1 MDATRRPSGVAA
13 GAWTPAHVALVQK
26 WCEYSRI
33 RAIMHHRT
41 GSLYEWGHYTIGP
54 LTVMVSSVS
63 AITQFANLGSTNP
76 NTTNCTA
83 NSDTWSSFAVAVV
96 VLTVLSSLLSGLQTF
111 FRFDKTSTQHRTTA
125 NKYECLQHDLEQ
137 QLALDACDRVSPLEF
152 IQSTKQQL
160 NDLSASNLSIP
171 TFLLNQ
177 YLRDVD
183 HVLDATPVVE
193 SRRLRIVVTPATQG
207 PDEATLP
214 HATDPEEDE
223 KDLSSDYQ
231 DEFADA
237 VRRQLRQRQDKIEAY
252 QLNRLETATQEAPT
266 TAPSAQE

>member
-1 MDATRRPSGVAA
+1 MDATRRPSGASA

-26 WCEYSRI
+26 WCDYSRI
-33 RAIMHHRT
+33 RAIMHQRT

-54 LTVMVSSVS
+54 LAVVVGSVS
-63 AITQFANLGSTNP
+63 AITQFANLGSTESD
-76 NTTNCTA
+76 TTNCTA
-83 NSDTWSSFAVAVV
+83 TTDPSFAVAVV
-96 VLTVLSSLLSGLQTF
+96 VLTVLSSVLSGLQTF

-137 QLALDACDRVSPLEF
+137 QLALDASDRTPPLEF

-171 TFLLNQ
+171 TCLLNR

-183 HVLDATPVVE
+183 HVLDATPAME
-193 SRRLRIVVTPATQG
+193 PRRLRIVVTPATRG
-207 PDEATLP
+207 PDEVPPP
-214 HATDPEEDE
+214 HALDPVEPEAEEE

-237 VRRQLRQRQDKIEAY
+237 VRKQLRQRQDKIEAY
-252 QLNRLETATQEAPT
+252 QLSRLETATAP
-266 TAPSAQE
+266 